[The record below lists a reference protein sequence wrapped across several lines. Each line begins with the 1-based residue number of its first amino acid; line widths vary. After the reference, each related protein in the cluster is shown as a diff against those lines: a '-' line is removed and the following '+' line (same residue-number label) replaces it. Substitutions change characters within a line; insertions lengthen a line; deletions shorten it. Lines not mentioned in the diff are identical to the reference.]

1 MSVPGPRRNETTDDT
16 TQDIVMYS
24 TRWCGD
30 CRRAKRLFDALG
42 VPFTEINI
50 DEDRAAAARVMR
62 LNDGM
67 RSVPTILF
75 PDGSVLVE
83 PSNAALEAKL
93 AAYAG
98 GSR

>member
-1 MSVPGPRRNETTDDT
+1 MSVPIPRRDETTGDT
-16 TQDIVMYS
+16 TQDIVLFS

>member
-1 MSVPGPRRNETTDDT
+1 MTTRAGERPNYVCTDT
-16 TQDIVMYS
+16 T
-24 TRWCGD
+24 
-30 CRRAKRLFDALG
+30 LFDALG
-42 VPFTEINI
+42 VPVTEINI
-50 DEDRAAAARVMR
+50 DEDRIAAARVMR

-93 AAYAG
+93 AAYAD

>member
-1 MSVPGPRRNETTDDT
+1 MSVPISRRDETTGDT
-16 TQDIVMYS
+16 TQDIVLFS

-30 CRRAKRLFDALG
+30 CHRAKRLFDALG

>member
-1 MSVPGPRRNETTDDT
+1 MSEPAPRRDETTGDM
-16 TQDIVMYS
+16 TQDIVLFS